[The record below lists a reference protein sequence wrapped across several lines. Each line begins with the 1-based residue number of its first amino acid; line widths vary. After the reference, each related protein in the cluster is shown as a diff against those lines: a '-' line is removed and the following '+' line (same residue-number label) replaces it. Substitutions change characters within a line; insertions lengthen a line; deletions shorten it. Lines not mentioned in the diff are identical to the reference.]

1 MLQEKLREHLAEKEK
16 LSERR
21 LEQEEKLKARIRRL
35 VEEKEVGGPYLCY
48 GKRGEAFPR
57 RLRTWAWRPL
67 SSC

>member
-1 MLQEKLREHLAEKEK
+1 
-16 LSERR
+16 
-21 LEQEEKLKARIRRL
+21 